1 MGRRNLEGIKQVSFQ
16 EATRKAEELDARDP
30 LARTR
35 RHFDIPEGI
44 LYFDGNSLGPLTFAA
59 REVLHRTIEFEWRE
73 RLIRSWNEDWL
84 AMPARVG
91 EKIAPLIGAA
101 PHTVI
106 SADNTSINL
115 SKALHAAVA
124 LRPGRTD
131 IVIDVNN
138 FPTDI
143 YIAQSVA
150 SQHGLTLKAVPADE
164 IIATISSSTAVV
176 TATHVDYRTAQILDA
191 ESITAAAH
199 KNGALM
205 VWDLAHTAGAV
216 PIDLAALDADFAVG
230 CGYKY
235 LNGGPGAPAFIYAA
249 PRLLE
254 EAGQPLQGWWGHAE
268 PFEFEVDYRPAPGVS
283 RFLTG
288 TANVLS
294 MKALDASL
302 EIFSEITIAQVR
314 EKSVALT
321 SFFVDLFDEHLAS
334 KGFTLASPRAPE
346 LRGSHVAL
354 GFAGGKD
361 LVESMATQ
369 GIIADFR
376 PPDLMR
382 FGFAPLYN
390 SFSDVAQLVEH
401 LANH

>member
-1 MGRRNLEGIKQVSFQ
+1 MSFT
-16 EATRKAEELDARDP
+16 EARERASELDVSDSLAP
-30 LARTR
+30 LRQL
-35 RHFDIPEGI
+35 FDIPEGT
-44 LYFDGNSLGPLTFAA
+44 LYFDGNSLGPLTFAS
-59 REVLHRTIEFEWRE
+59 RDVLHRTIEFEWRE
-73 RLIRSWNEDWL
+73 RLIRSWNENWL
-84 AMPARVG
+84 EMPARVG
-91 EKIAPLIGAA
+91 NLIAPLIGAA
-101 PHTVI
+101 NNTVI

-131 IVIDVNN
+131 IVIDINN

-150 SQHGLTLKAVPADE
+150 VQHGLTLKAVPADD
-164 IIATISSSTAVV
+164 IIATISSATAVV
-176 TATHVDYRTAQILDA
+176 TATHVDYRTAKILDA
-191 ESITAAAH
+191 ESITRAAH
-199 KNGALM
+199 EHGALM

-216 PIDLAALDADFAVG
+216 PIDLTALNADFAVG

-249 PRLLE
+249 PHLLE
-254 EAGQPLQGWWGHAE
+254 EAGQPLQGWWGHAD
-268 PFEFEVDYRPAPGVS
+268 PFEFEVDYRPAPGIA

-294 MKALDASL
+294 MKSL
-302 EIFSEITIAQVR
+302 EAALGVFSRVSMADLR
-314 EKSVALT
+314 AKSMALT
-321 SFFVDLFDEHLAS
+321 SFFVDLFDQHLAS
-334 KGFTLASPRAPE
+334 KGFTLASPRDPE
-346 LRGSHVAL
+346 SRGSHVAL
-354 GFAGGKD
+354 GFAGGKA
-361 LVESMATQ
+361 LVESMAAQ
-369 GIIADFR
+369 GLIADFR

-390 SFSDVAQLVEH
+390 SYADVVSLAEH

>member
-1 MGRRNLEGIKQVSFQ
+1 MSMRD
-16 EATRKAEELDARDP
+16 AYAKAAQLDAVDP
-30 LARTR
+30 LASQRA
-35 RHFDIPEGI
+35 HFDIPEGT
-44 LYFDGNSLGPLTFAA
+44 LYFDGNSLGPLTFQS
-59 REVLHRTIEFEWRE
+59 REALHHTIEYEWRE
-73 RLIRSWNEDWL
+73 RLIRSWNETWL
-84 AMPARVG
+84 QMPSRVG
-91 EKIAPLIGAA
+91 NAIAPLIGADA
-101 PHTVI
+101 NTVI
-106 SADNTSINL
+106 CADNTSINL

-124 LRPGRTD
+124 LRPGRTEIVVD
-131 IVIDVNN
+131 INN

-150 SQHGLTLKAVPADE
+150 TQHGLTLVAVAADE
-164 IIATISSSTAVV
+164 IVGAISSRTAVV
-176 TATHVDYRTAQILDA
+176 TATHVDYRSARILDA
-191 ESITAAAH
+191 VGITSAAH
-199 KNGALM
+199 QNGALM

-216 PIDLAALDADFAVG
+216 PFHAGQLNTDFAVG

-235 LNGGPGAPAFIYAA
+235 LNGGPGAPAFIYVA

-268 PFEFEVDYRPAPGVS
+268 PFEFEVDYRPAPGIS

-294 MKALDASL
+294 MKSLEASL
-302 EIFSEITIAQVR
+302 DVFSGVTMAQIR

-321 SFFVDLFDEHLAS
+321 SFFVELFDQFLAP
-334 KGFTLASPRAPE
+334 KGFTLGSPRDPE
-346 LRGSHVAL
+346 QRGSHVAL
-354 GFAGGKD
+354 GFAGGKA
-361 LVESMATQ
+361 LVESMAEQ
-369 GIIADFR
+369 GVIADFR

-390 SFSDVAQLVEH
+390 SYADVVKLAEH

>member
-1 MGRRNLEGIKQVSFQ
+1 MSFT
-16 EATRKAEELDARDP
+16 EAREQAKTLDAQDS
-30 LARTR
+30 LAHLR
-35 RHFDIPEGI
+35 RHFDIPEGTF
-44 LYFDGNSLGPLTFAA
+44 YFDGNSLGPLTFAS

-91 EKIAPLIGAA
+91 NKIAPLIGAA
-101 PHTVI
+101 ADTVI

-131 IVIDVNN
+131 IVIDINN

-150 SQHGLTLKAVPADE
+150 DQHGLTLKAVPADD

-176 TATHVDYRTAQILDA
+176 TATHVDYRSAHILDA
-191 ESITAAAH
+191 EAITATAH
-199 KNGALM
+199 QHGALM

-216 PIDLAALDADFAVG
+216 PIDLGALDADFAVG

-235 LNGGPGAPAFIYAA
+235 LNGGPGAPAFIYTA

-268 PFEFEVDYRPAPGVS
+268 PFEFEVDYRPAPGIS

-294 MKALDASL
+294 MKSL
-302 EIFSEITIAQVR
+302 EAALGVFSEVTIAQLR
-314 EKSVALT
+314 AKSVRLT
-321 SFFVDLFDEHLAS
+321 SFFIDLFDQQLAA
-334 KGFTLASPRAPE
+334 KGFSLASPRDAE
-346 LRGSHVAL
+346 MRGSHVAL
-354 GFAGGKD
+354 GFAGGKA
-361 LVESMATQ
+361 LVESMAAE
-369 GIIADFR
+369 GLIADFR

-390 SFSDVAQLVEH
+390 SFSDVVNLVEH
-401 LANH
+401 LASH